1 MKKILVTLF
10 LFSCLCTHAQTPK
23 LLKTLASTVTEPAA
37 TNSDYWVNNQ
47 WSGLFF
53 YQGKGTP
60 VKLCVTDGTD
70 AGTKFL
76 ADIGSGTVH
85 KIIPAKDFVYIIT
98 SNIISA
104 SPYTIRYELWKSN
117 GTAAGT
123 SLITTLPDAV
133 GISNASQF
141 ISDVQGVFNFSLDGT
156 TNKMFFSAYDAS
168 NGNELWVTD
177 GTSAGTTLLKDL
189 KPGTGSSYPWGF
201 MKIGNE
207 VFFNC
212 TDVGL
217 ERKLWKTDGTATGT
231 VKVNVPEPFFI
242 VNGNI
247 SKLGN
252 KMIFFATNTTDGFE
266 PYVSDGTTSG
276 TFMLGNFNST
286 AVNSG
291 NSLLPYV
298 DEANLRTNSKYCF
311 LILHNGTDSSLY
323 RTDGTIA
330 GTIRVAPAGM
340 SIYTR
345 ISSGGYTDVDEKD
358 IWIVRYNNI
367 GSGNAE
373 SIYKSDGTTAGTYL
387 VAQNISYGQKVKIYK
402 NALWMQAR
410 NTASVSNVEPWRSGG
425 NQATTNKA
433 FEVAPGEP
441 LAGFFFSSDP
451 YGFFI
456 TNNKLYF
463 FAKNAAGN
471 AGLYEYNGDFT
482 FNGSATGGNWSDS
495 TNWNSG
501 MPPGIVD
508 SVYVNAGTPNA
519 LTVNN
524 TKAYAG
530 TLMLGNNA
538 SVTITNGT
546 DSLFIAKEL
555 SVAGNNNFT
564 GSGVLVSKSFTA
576 NSVEFKSGFT
586 ANTVSIESNTNLQSG
601 TIAVNN
607 EIKLVNGRLTLNT
620 GNLLLKGNTAA
631 VTALNNQYIV
641 TNNTGN
647 VQVEN
652 IGAGARTGAVFFP
665 IGTATAFNPV
675 SFSNTGTSDIFGVRV
690 GSGISTSYTG
700 ETPGTL
706 LTSGAVNNTWFI
718 TEGTAGGSNATV
730 TLQWNAAD
738 ELVSFDRSA
747 TVLGHY
753 TAGSWSVGAAGAA
766 TGTNPFTYTRTGI
779 TSFSPFG
786 ILNNVATAVT
796 TFTTTPLRLSTY
808 PNPVITDV
816 TVELTMEMQ
825 KERTTLQVVNTN
837 GQILLQRQIDAGS
850 AKSLTIN
857 MQQFGNGI
865 YHILIKGKKINGRA
879 SVIKTK

>member
-1 MKKILVTLF
+1 MKIILVTLF
-10 LFSCLCTHAQTPK
+10 LFSCLCMHAQNPK
-23 LLKTLASTVTEPAA
+23 LVKTLASTVTEPAA

-47 WSGLFF
+47 WNGLFF

-70 AGTKFL
+70 SGTKFL

-85 KIIPAKDFVYIIT
+85 KIVPAKDFAYIIT
-98 SNIISA
+98 SNLISA

-117 GTAAGT
+117 GTATGT
-123 SLITTLPDAV
+123 SIITTLPDMV

-141 ISDVQGVFNFSLDGT
+141 TSDAQGVFNFSLDGT

-177 GTSAGTTLLKDL
+177 GTPAGTTLLKDL

-201 MKIGNE
+201 MKIGSE
-207 VFFNC
+207 IFFNC

-217 ERKLWKTDGTATGT
+217 ERKLWKTDGTAAGT

-358 IWIVRYNNI
+358 IWIVRYNNV

-373 SIYKSDGTTAGTYL
+373 NIYKSDGTTAGTYL

-410 NTASVSNVEPWRSGG
+410 NTGSINNVEPWRSGG
-425 NQATTNKA
+425 NQATTNRA
-433 FEVAPGEP
+433 FEIAPGGP

-451 YGFFI
+451 YGFFT

-463 FAKNAAGN
+463 FAKSAAGN

-482 FNGSATGGNWSDS
+482 FNGSVAGGNWSDS
-495 TNWNSG
+495 ANWNSG

-508 SVYVNAGTPNA
+508 TVYVNAGTPNA
-519 LTVNN
+519 LTINN

-538 SVTITNGT
+538 LVTITNVT
-546 DSLFIAKEL
+546 DSLFIAKEF
-555 SVAGNNNFT
+555 SAAGNNNFAGT
-564 GSGVLVSKSFTA
+564 GVLVSKSFTA
-576 NSVEFKSGFT
+576 NSVEFKGGFS
-586 ANTVSIESNTNLQSG
+586 ASSVSIESNTNLQSG
-601 TIAVNN
+601 TIAVNSG
-607 EIKLVNGRLTLNT
+607 ITLAKGRLVLNT
-620 GNLLLKGNTAA
+620 GNLLLKGNAA
-631 VTALNNQYIV
+631 SITVLNSNYVV

-647 VQVEN
+647 VQIEN
-652 IGAGARTGAVFFP
+652 IGTGARTGTVVFP
-665 IGTATAFNPV
+665 IGTAAAYNPV
-675 SFSNTGTSDIFGVRV
+675 SFSNTGTSDVFSARV
-690 GSGISTSYTG
+690 SNGISTSYTG
-700 ETPGTL
+700 ETPGSL

-718 TEGTAGGSNATV
+718 TEGTAGGSNASI

-738 ELVSFDRSA
+738 ELASFDRGA

-753 TAGSWSVGAAGAA
+753 NAGSWSVSTAGAA
-766 TGTNPFTYTRTGI
+766 TGTDPFTYTRTGI

-796 TFTTTPLRLSTY
+796 SFTTPPLRLSTY

-816 TVELTMEMQ
+816 QVELTMQMQ
-825 KERTTLQVVNTN
+825 KERTTLQVINTS
-837 GQILLQRQIDAGS
+837 GQVLLQRQIDAGS
-850 AKSLTIN
+850 TKSITIN
-857 MQQFGNGI
+857 MQQFANGV
-865 YHILIKGKKINGRA
+865 YYILLKGKKINART